1 MRPLLPVHIVAGG
14 LAIILGGI
22 ALAVAKGGSIHRKS
36 GVLFVYAMATMGSS
50 AVLMALR
57 SGAIGNVMAGL
68 TAMYFAVTAL
78 TTVRPAS
85 AWSKRVE
92 AICVRH
98 VWRRGRFEPTAAF
111 LATLRPV
118 TGTA

>member
-36 GVLFVYAMATMGSS
+36 GVLFVYAMVTMGSS

-85 AWSKRVE
+85 AWSKRVDIGFMTL
-92 AICVRH
+92 AFALGAVDL
-98 VWRRGRFEPTAAF
+98 VYAAKA
-111 LATLRPV
+111 LAGGHLM
-118 TGTA
+118 